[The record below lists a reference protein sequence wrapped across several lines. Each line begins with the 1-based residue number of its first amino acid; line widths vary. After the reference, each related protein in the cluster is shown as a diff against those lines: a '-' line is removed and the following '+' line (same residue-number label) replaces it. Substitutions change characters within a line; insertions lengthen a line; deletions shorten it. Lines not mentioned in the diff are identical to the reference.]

1 MGCRVSQIIPRRNSG
16 SGSEAELL
24 VPDLEVSRKKRK
36 SVLVRASQKV
46 KATSGNQ
53 RVQKIIDKIT
63 DGEDFELNR
72 WRCLETPDRAYY
84 TLGPFAH
91 LDLELI
97 EARRLIP
104 SVSGVLEAH
113 IGDEPDAFVR
123 VYIDDCLQYS
133 SKIIRNSRRPQW
145 RDAQTFD
152 IVADLS
158 FIRVHV
164 YDTDSASVLDN
175 IDPLGFVEF
184 CIQDIPFDQE
194 IDGWFE
200 LRFPQNL
207 QGTNVERYAM
217 HTDCREEWLKHDAR
231 QLLKDEAE
239 KHAAEDDDEGNR
251 VDRTVKVKGVVPASL
266 ASRVI
271 RRVHHG
277 VSVLA
282 NKAHEDDT
290 VQYNAGE
297 IRLRMKLRRVVPRGM
312 DAFARALQ
320 PSCFTYAT
328 FVQEEYLPQLD
339 LQELVDDAMD
349 IKLQLLDDLIFA
361 MLAFV
366 SYIVA
371 WKSFFLSGL
380 LLATVIATFKSE
392 LLAWGI
398 WHLWMGVV
406 LVLLSDKK
414 WRDVLSTN
422 GLNAPLNQEGLEM
435 VAAWNETSEM
445 HCFLMRVVEARNGQI
460 IGMQELVHWAGTVC
474 VGRGELEITFDELLD
489 AMHELWFID
498 MPRKP
503 VVKKNALV
511 YVERRK
517 GTVTNV
523 RGRTVTVVFDECAPD
538 EPPEEDFDMEL
549 VQPRIQPPA
558 VPRMFVPKSVLG
570 IVATLQYH
578 IYNFH
583 RELSPFTQYLKEFC
597 TWKKP
602 VAASLMVAFL
612 FGRSILAFVGFFQP
626 SSWCHVGEEILL
638 KIRKCIYLLLV
649 VAVLFCKARG
659 IRVVL
664 GLFYIVASYCHSR
677 QAPECWKF
685 YKPVHEPYRGKRTS
699 RNSA

>member
-1 MGCRVSQIIPRRNSG
+1 M
-16 SGSEAELL
+16 
-24 VPDLEVSRKKRK
+24 
-36 SVLVRASQKV
+36 
-46 KATSGNQ
+46 
-53 RVQKIIDKIT
+53 
-63 DGEDFELNR
+63 
-72 WRCLETPDRAYY
+72 
-84 TLGPFAH
+84 
-91 LDLELI
+91 
-97 EARRLIP
+97 
-104 SVSGVLEAH
+104 H
-113 IGDEPDAFVR
+113 I
-123 VYIDDCLQYS
+123 
-133 SKIIRNSRRPQW
+133 
-145 RDAQTFD
+145 
-152 IVADLS
+152 
-158 FIRVHV
+158 
-164 YDTDSASVLDN
+164 
-175 IDPLGFVEF
+175 
-184 CIQDIPFDQE
+184 
-194 IDGWFE
+194 
-200 LRFPQNL
+200 
-207 QGTNVERYAM
+207 
-217 HTDCREEWLKHDAR
+217 DCREEWLKHDAR

-239 KHAAEDDDEGNR
+239 KHAQAEADEEGNR

-398 WHLWMGVV
+398 WHFWMGVV

-414 WRDVLSTN
+414 WRNVLSTN

-445 HCFLMRVVEARNGQI
+445 HCFLMR
-460 IGMQELVHWAGTVC
+460 LVHWAGTVC

-503 VVKKNALV
+503 VVKKNSLV
-511 YVERRK
+511 YVGRRK

-523 RGRTVTVVFDECAPD
+523 RGRTVNVVFDECAPD
-538 EPPEEDFDMEL
+538 EPPEEEFDMEL
-549 VQPRIQPPA
+549 VQPRIQPPS

-602 VAASLMVAFL
+602 VAASLMVAFF

-638 KIRKCIYLLLV
+638 KIRMCIYLLLV

-664 GLFYIVASYCHSR
+664 GLFYIVASYCHAR
-677 QAPECWKF
+677 QAPE
-685 YKPVHEPYRGKRTS
+685 YRGKRTS
-699 RNSA
+699 LWGGFAGGRGCQALYADQHQGGESCALQRDKAAAQRQGGPSEPAPHAAQETVFALLAVRFGGTVG